1 MDFFSAGMLLK
12 LKVESKPGLA
22 IAGLAIVALLFLLVW
37 LKLMRFRYLRWAVTA
52 VLTLAGMVAV
62 LSYLE
67 FGQFRYGRY
76 INPHDVFHYY
86 MGSKYSREIG
96 YSHLYASTL
105 VADHQMNGVYDL
117 NRTIRSQADYGYI
130 DSRDVLKDAAKYE
143 ALFTPKRWVEFKR
156 DVAFFISRMP
166 KAKWNNVLR
175 DKGYNA
181 TPVWNMVARALSN
194 AFPTSSINAV
204 LFLDLAL
211 LAAMLV
217 MIWMAFGWNV
227 AMLAAVF
234 FAANF
239 FMSFVHIRGAFL
251 RLDWV
256 TLIVMSVCALK
267 LGWYKTAGGMMA
279 YAALARVFP
288 VVFVFGVCA
297 RFLWDVIKKRRLS
310 RRYVEFFAAFALTI
324 AVLVGVS
331 MLDDGDLHLWRE
343 FQDKI
348 TLHNNDLS
356 TTRVGFKYIFLDTRA
371 VAGTWSQFVVAKQRE
386 FADRRWQWLAIQ
398 GTVLAACFLASRRL
412 RDHEALA
419 LGFVPVFFLVA
430 PTFYYHVM
438 LIVPF
443 MFFAVR
449 PESLSRLVGA
459 AGMFALTIAAYYAHG
474 RYGLSL
480 FLSYIMSW
488 VLLGLTAYEL
498 TAAFLTKREEELAQQ
513 GVVERARL
521 RWAQAGLLC
530 AAPAGW
536 LIFAGFALARAE
548 AGPAP
553 ASSAV
558 ADRLK
563 SQPGIVQLALTGDV
577 MMARGVER
585 TLSATGQDFAVPMIN
600 VGRYLREADA
610 AFCNLETPVSTVGQQ
625 IKKKYTFRSPPQT
638 IGALSKVGFDVVS
651 LANNHVLDF
660 GVEALADTVKRLDAA
675 GIKQAGVAD
684 DDVTQQRVV
693 LTCKDVKVGFL
704 AYVDPESRYADAPE
718 YESITGLRPVK
729 ATREQCSADI
739 SALKRAADIVVVSMH
754 WGTEYIEKPDRRQVE
769 FGRFLID
776 AGANIV
782 AGHHPHVQQE
792 PEWYNGGVIIHSMGN
807 FVFDQWS
814 RPLTR
819 VSRLYRA
826 YCDKTGVKG
835 LEYLPLDKEK
845 DTWLLFATSQRFVE
859 VPAQPD
865 TRRMPVRQPAAPP
878 ARAKRQ

>member
-1 MDFFSAGMLLK
+1 MLLK
-12 LKVESKPGLA
+12 LKVLSKPGLA
-22 IAGLAIVALLFLLVW
+22 FAGLAIVALVLLLQLLGV
-37 LKLMRFRYLRWAVTA
+37 KSRKVRWAVTA
-52 VLTLAGMVAV
+52 LLTVAGAVAV
-62 LSYLE
+62 ASYLE
-67 FGQFRYGRY
+67 FGQFRYDRY

-96 YSHLYASTL
+96 YSHLYASAL
-105 VADHQMNGVYDL
+105 VADSQMNSVYDR
-117 NRTIRSQADYGYI
+117 NRSIRSQEDYGYI
-130 DSRDVLKDAAKYE
+130 PARMVLKDSAKYE
-143 ALFTPKRWVEFKR
+143 GLFTPRRWVEFKR
-156 DVAFFISRMP
+156 DIAFFQSRMP

-181 TPVWNMVARALSN
+181 TPVWNMVARALAN
-194 AFPTSSINAV
+194 TFDTSSINAL
-204 LFLDLAL
+204 LFLDLAM

-217 MIWMAFGWNV
+217 MIWAAFGWNV

-234 FAANF
+234 FASNF

-256 TLIVMSVCALK
+256 ALLVMSVCALK

-288 VVFVFGVCA
+288 TVFVFGIGACFV
-297 RFLWDVIKKRRLS
+297 WDVIKNRRLS
-310 RRYVEFFAAFALTI
+310 RRYVEFFAVFVLTVS
-324 AVLVGVS
+324 VLVGLS
-331 MLDDGDLHLWRE
+331 IFDDGNLHLWRE
-343 FQDKI
+343 FSDKI

-371 VAGTWSQFVVAKQRE
+371 VTGSWPQFVAAKQHE
-386 FADRRWQWLAIQ
+386 FAGRRLQWLAIQ
-398 GTVLAACFLASRRL
+398 AAVLAACFLASRKL

-419 LGFVPVFFLVA
+419 LGFVPAFFLVA

-443 MFFAVR
+443 MFFAAR
-449 PESLSRLVGA
+449 PESLSRLIGA
-459 AGMFALTIAAYYAHG
+459 AGMFALSAAAYRLNQKLG
-474 RYGLSL
+474 FTI
-480 FLSYIMSW
+480 FLSYVLSW
-488 VLLGLTAYEL
+488 MLLGLAAYQL
-498 TAAFLTKREEELAQQ
+498 AAAFLTRRDEETAGE
-513 GVVERARL
+513 VVATAKPAITRPQKA
-521 RWAQAGLLC
+521 LLC
-530 AAPAGW
+530 TVPVCW
-536 LIFAGFALARAE
+536 LIFAGVGLMRAH

-553 ASSAV
+553 ASSAL

-577 MMARGVER
+577 MMARGVNR
-585 TLSATGQDFAVPMIN
+585 TLVASGQDFASPMMN
-600 VGRYLREADA
+600 VARYLRNADA
-610 AFCNLETPVSTVGQQ
+610 AFCNLETAVSTLGQQ
-625 IKKKYTFRSPPQT
+625 IKKRYTFRSSPQT
-638 IGALSKVGFDVVS
+638 VAALSTAGFDVVS

-660 GVEALADTVKRLDAA
+660 GTDALADTMKRLDAA
-675 GIKQAGVAD
+675 GIKQAGVAAD
-684 DDVTQQRVV
+684 GARQQPVV
-693 LTCKDVKVGFL
+693 LTAKGVKIGFL

-718 YESITGLRPVK
+718 YDSMTGLRPVK
-729 ATREQCSADI
+729 ATREQCAADI

-792 PEWYNGGVIIHSMGN
+792 PEWYRGGVIIHSMGN

-819 VSRLYRA
+819 VSRLYRV

-845 DTWLLFATSQRFVE
+845 DTWLLFATSRRFIE
-859 VPAQPD
+859 VPAQPG
-865 TRRMPVRQPAAPP
+865 TRRMPVKQPPAPP
-878 ARAKRQ
+878 ARAKSGGSR